1 MNGAQTVVQFLKSK
15 NVTEAFGYPGG
26 PIIVLYDAIYEAKFP
41 HILTRHEQGAA
52 HAAEG
57 YAKATGKVGVMI
69 ATSGPGSTN
78 LVTGLADAYLD
89 SVPVLAITGAVARSA
104 IGSDAFQEADING
117 ITQPITKYN
126 YLVMS
131 TEELIHVL
139 EEAWNLTTEG
149 RPGPV
154 LVNIPKDILAA
165 QIDPAA
171 NRTSGYRRHRPEK
184 IRTDR
189 HRDDVYEALSKA
201 THPLLLVGG
210 GVVISDGAPDLLT
223 EFVRRTGLPVA
234 HTLMGK
240 GALSERHP
248 KNLGL
253 VGMHG
258 SPQANIALGMCDLIL
273 AVGVRFSDRVI
284 GDPANYNK
292 KNRTIIHVD
301 LDPAE
306 LGKLVQPTIAIEDDA
321 ADFFRHMMEEMP
333 PIDGQALWGEW
344 FTMLE
349 AKKQKYDQI
358 KGNMYETGGKL
369 LPQYLVHTV
378 SEAYKGRNPV
388 LVTDVGQHQM
398 FATQHFTIESPRS
411 FITSGGLG
419 TMGFGLP
426 AAIGA
431 SVACPDRDV
440 VLFAGDGGF
449 QMTIQE
455 LGLLQKLQ
463 CNVKIFVMDN
473 AALGMVRQ
481 WQELFFNERYSET
494 TMDNN
499 PDFVK
504 ICEAY
509 GIDAVRVHDSAS
521 FEEAVKQAASVKG
534 PFVVHCIIEGN
545 ENVYPM
551 IPPGK
556 QNHEMVYPWK
566 D

>member
-1 MNGAQTVVQFLKSK
+1 MNGAQAVISFLQSK
-15 NVTEAFGYPGG
+15 NVKKAFGYPGG

-57 YAKATGKVGVMI
+57 YAKATGEVGVMI

-89 SVPVLAITGAVARSA
+89 SVPVLAITGAVARDS

-131 TEELIHVL
+131 PEELL
-139 EEAWNLTTEG
+139 PTMEEAWKLTTEG

-154 LVNIPKDILAA
+154 LVNIPKDILSAK
-165 QIDPAA
+165 IDKKPSEI
-171 NRTSGYRRHRPEK
+171 NGFKRHRPEK
-184 IRTDR
+184 VKSESFISE
-189 HRDDVYEALSKA
+189 VYEEINKA
-201 THPLLLVGG
+201 KNPLVLVGG
-210 GVVISDGAPDLLT
+210 GVVISENATKYLK
-223 EFVRRTGLPVA
+223 EFMEKTNLPLA
-234 HTLMGK
+234 YTLMGK
-240 GALSERHP
+240 GAFDERNP
-248 KNLGL
+248 RCLGL

-258 SPQANIALGMCDLIL
+258 SPQANIALGTCDLIL
-273 AVGVRFSDRVI
+273 AVGVRFSDRVV
-284 GDPANYNK
+284 GDPKKYNRRK
-292 KNRTIIHVD
+292 RTIIHVD

-306 LGKLVQPTIAIEDDA
+306 LGKLVSPKLSIEEDA
-321 ADFFRHMMEEMP
+321 GEFFRK
-333 PIDGQALWGEW
+333 
-344 FTMLE
+344 MLE
-349 AKKQKYDQI
+349 KIDEMKKNGQFKDWQDLLDRKQTKYTQIKKQ
-358 KGNMYETGGKL
+358 MYIQQEYLT
-369 LPQYLVHTV
+369 PQYTV
-378 SEAYKGRNPV
+378 NYVAEKYKGKDPIV
-388 LVTDVGQHQM
+388 VTDVGQHQI
-398 FATQHFTIESPRS
+398 FTAQHFPVESPRS

-431 SVACPDRDV
+431 AVSSPKRKVA
-440 VLFAGDGGF
+440 LFAGDGGF

-455 LGLLQKLQ
+455 LGLLAKLGSD
-463 CNVKIFVMDN
+463 VKIFLMDN
-473 AALGMVRQ
+473 CCLGMVRQ
-481 WQELFFNERYSET
+481 WQELFFDKKYSET
-494 TMDNN
+494 TLDQN

-509 GIDAVRVHDSAS
+509 NIKASKATNAAELKDAV
-521 FEEAVKQAASVKG
+521 EEALSFKG
-534 PFVVHCIIEGN
+534 PYLVHCLIKN
-545 ENVYPM
+545 DENVYPM

-556 QNHEMVYPWK
+556 ESHEMMHPWE